1 MIYYLKEGVFFVK
14 YMKDLRFQGLRNKL
28 VDELKEKGI
37 SDQRVLVAI
46 GKIPRHLFFDEVFRN
61 QFAYE
66 DVAFPIGQ
74 DQTISQ
80 PYTVAFQTEMLNLKK
95 GHKVLEIGTGS
106 GYQTAV
112 LCFMGAKVYSIER
125 QRPLFEKAS
134 HFLSNNGYR
143 ANLFFGDG
151 FKGKK
156 VFAPYDSIIVTCGAP
171 FIPIDLKMQLKIGGR
186 MVIPVGEGDVQQM
199 KLIVRYKDDV
209 FKETTYGDFKFV
221 PMLKNK
227 NN

>member
-1 MIYYLKEGVFFVK
+1 MNYYLKEGVFFVK
-14 YMKDLRFQGLRNKL
+14 NMKDLRFQGLRNKL
-28 VDELKEKGI
+28 VDQLKTKGI
-37 SDQRVLVAI
+37 SDKKVLDAI
-46 GKIPRHLFFDEVFRN
+46 SKVPRHLFFDEVFQN

-80 PYTVAFQTEMLNLKK
+80 PYTVAFQSEMLNIRK

-112 LCFMGAKVYSIER
+112 LCFLGAKVYSIER
-125 QRPLFEKAS
+125 QKPLFEKAS
-134 HFLSNNGYR
+134 IFLSENGYR

-171 FIPIDLKMQLKIGGR
+171 FIPDDLKMQLKIGGR
-186 MVIPVGEGDVQQM
+186 MVIPVGDGDVQQM
-199 KLIVRYKDDV
+199 KLIVRSKGDV
-209 FKETTYGDFKFV
+209 FKETTYGEFKFV